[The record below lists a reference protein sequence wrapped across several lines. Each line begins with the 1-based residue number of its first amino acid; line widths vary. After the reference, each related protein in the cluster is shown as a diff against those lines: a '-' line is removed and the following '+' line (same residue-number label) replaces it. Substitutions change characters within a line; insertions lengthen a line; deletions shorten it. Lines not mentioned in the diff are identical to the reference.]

1 MKPFFTLI
9 AFVCQSCT
17 QHGPIDN
24 SNKVKERKR
33 AEDNKRT
40 KELPTT
46 WLQERDCKI
55 RRVNNGW
62 KDDKLEEKDTKTAN
76 KVCDSNDSLSCC
88 SFFLCWGHCL
98 KLVCPLDQ

>member
-62 KDDKLEEKDTKTAN
+62 KDDKLEEKDTKTA
-76 KVCDSNDSLSCC
+76 KVHDSKQS
-88 SFFLCWGHCL
+88 
-98 KLVCPLDQ
+98 VRQQ